1 MYHYFYKITN
11 DINGNYYYGVHST
24 NNLDDGYLGSGIRLG
39 YAKNKYGIEH
49 FHKEI
54 LKFFDTAD
62 DAYNY
67 ESEIVNESLVKDPNC
82 YNCMVGGVG
91 VHGNGVTCVK
101 DKDGNHFFIPLDDS
115 RYLSGEFKNVFKGYV
130 NVKDKY
136 GHNFKVKLD
145 DPRFLSGELVGQVK
159 GSMLMKNKDGDTKM
173 IELTDPLYIS
183 GEYVPFWT
191 GKSHTDETKEK
202 MHLTHLKNNHQ
213 KGEKNSQYGTCW
225 ITRGTE
231 NKKIKKDEIEKY
243 ILEGYSLGRYIK
255 PKEENYRNIMIDMT
269 CPVCGKKFTIK
280 KIYVHGD
287 EQKCCSK
294 SCAAKYGWMKH
305 NKIGE

>member
-24 NNLDDGYLGSGIRLG
+24 NNLDDEYLGSGIRLG

-82 YNCMVGGVG
+82 YNCMVGGVC

-115 RYLSGEFKNVFKGYV
+115 RYFLENLKTYS
-130 NVKDKY
+130 KD
-136 GHNFKVKLD
+136 
-145 DPRFLSGELVGQVK
+145 
-159 GSMLMKNKDGDTKM
+159 M
-173 IELTDPLYIS
+173 
-183 GEYVPFWT
+183 
-191 GKSHTDETKEK
+191 
-202 MHLTHLKNNHQ
+202 
-213 KGEKNSQYGTCW
+213 
-225 ITRGTE
+225 
-231 NKKIKKDEIEKY
+231 
-243 ILEGYSLGRYIK
+243 
-255 PKEENYRNIMIDMT
+255 
-269 CPVCGKKFTIK
+269 
-280 KIYVHGD
+280 
-287 EQKCCSK
+287 
-294 SCAAKYGWMKH
+294 
-305 NKIGE
+305 